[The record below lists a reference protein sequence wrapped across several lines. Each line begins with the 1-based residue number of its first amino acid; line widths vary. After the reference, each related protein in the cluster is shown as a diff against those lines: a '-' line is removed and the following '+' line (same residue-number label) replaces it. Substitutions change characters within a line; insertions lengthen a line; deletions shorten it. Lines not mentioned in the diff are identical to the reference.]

1 MTQSCSTDKLISIL
15 RAFAALALEIVL
27 PLKPLTPLR
36 GGEYFG
42 EVRYASIFPG
52 YLALTRQRAHFHA
65 CTDEGHI
72 AVGRTG
78 VVKVR
83 EAERQGGAYGVA
95 HPVRQLCRVDQQPE
109 NTAFEKIVRKN
120 FEEDQHLQKLT
131 QRSAW
136 LYLSP
141 TQAETTGR

>member
-52 YLALTRQRAHFHA
+52 NLALTRQRAHFHT

-95 HPVRQLCRVDQQPE
+95 HPVRQLYGVDQQP
-109 NTAFEKIVRKN
+109 
-120 FEEDQHLQKLT
+120 
-131 QRSAW
+131 
-136 LYLSP
+136 
-141 TQAETTGR
+141 